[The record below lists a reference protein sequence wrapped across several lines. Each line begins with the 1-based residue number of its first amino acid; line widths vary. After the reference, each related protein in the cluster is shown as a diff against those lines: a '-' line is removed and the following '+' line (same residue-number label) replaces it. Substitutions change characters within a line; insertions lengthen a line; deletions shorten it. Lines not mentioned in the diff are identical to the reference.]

1 MEEAE
6 VFRWPVKLTKYI
18 DLFQGKMLPS
28 IIVIVKESLFL
39 TGQGFWWW
47 QMCSH
52 AEAQRWLPAGY
63 FRRWAQEQNQH
74 KNKQRT
80 FVIPT

>member
-39 TGQGFWWW
+39 TGQGF
-47 QMCSH
+47 
-52 AEAQRWLPAGY
+52 
-63 FRRWAQEQNQH
+63 
-74 KNKQRT
+74 
-80 FVIPT
+80 

>member
-28 IIVIVKESLFL
+28 IIAIVIKESLFL
-39 TGQGFWWW
+39 MGQGF
-47 QMCSH
+47 
-52 AEAQRWLPAGY
+52 
-63 FRRWAQEQNQH
+63 
-74 KNKQRT
+74 
-80 FVIPT
+80 